1 MPFRER
7 WRFFNDT
14 LMSTCKNHVSNSKIK
29 DIKGCSICGCS
40 WSIHA
45 WTSNVTKIRLFF
57 FFHPFIHFSMCLF
70 TMYLQT
76 IKVRCLLA
84 MIIHKY
90 LCLFLWL
97 QFIAIRWDSTRQL
110 QSLSTFFFK
119 WQPIPSYMQQFNKLV
134 HSATSSLRNI
144 TLQNIRRCSYQ
155 FIFWKSSCRV
165 DTITVSANKTDGI
178 MDATGTHP
186 LFSLALRSAEW
197 VGGGCAWWRYARR
210 DVQISRSAFGAV
222 ETGKYKD
229 DNDSK
234 LLRELCLMAQTMA
247 RHSSLKLPKNLKDN
261 SKWADVW
268 VSSEAGKHTEDND
281 SKLLRERDLKL
292 PKALKDMLGGRNRD
306 ERGGSANTWSCR
318 PISVWE
324 TGR

>member
-29 DIKGCSICGCS
+29 DIKGCPICGCS

-197 VGGGCAWWRYARR
+197 VGEGVPDEGMQEGMCKYPDLLLGLWRPANIKMIMTASSFANFVWWPRQWQGIQ
-210 DVQISRSAFGAV
+210 V
-222 ETGKYKD
+222 
-229 DNDSK
+229 
-234 LLRELCLMAQTMA
+234 
-247 RHSSLKLPKNLKDN
+247 
-261 SKWADVW
+261 
-268 VSSEAGKHTEDND
+268 
-281 SKLLRERDLKL
+281 
-292 PKALKDMLGGRNRD
+292 
-306 ERGGSANTWSCR
+306 WSCR
-318 PISVWE
+318 RIWRIIQNEQTFGFHPRPANIRRIMIASFFVSE
-324 TGR
+324 I